1 MKPYQNPIIIFIGI
15 IILMFAAGCSNS
27 NEPQEIQEK
36 IYPRCIPFQS
46 VLFDTAYYLNQK
58 KYYNNYNYNNR
69 STDTILLINSTE
81 EFKDIF
87 GVPPFSYIF
96 NQLKTSSLLVCI
108 IIDHPE
114 IQAIEEHLYQV
125 NEKEYRYFYRIEPI
139 SPLDVVV
146 DHHFFKITKEKIP
159 SDAKLTAS
167 RISSLGGTE

>member
-15 IILMFAAGCSNS
+15 IILMFVAGCSNS

-58 KYYNNYNYNNR
+58 KYYNNNNYNHR

-87 GVPPFSYIF
+87 GVQPFPYIAKQF
-96 NQLKTSSLLVCI
+96 KTSSLLICI
-108 IIDHPE
+108 VKEHPG
-114 IQAIEEHLYQV
+114 IRVIEEHLYQV
-125 NEKEYRYFYRIEPI
+125 NEKEYRYVYGIEPI
-139 SPLDVVV
+139 SPLDVIV

-159 SDAKLTAS
+159 SDAKLTTYH
-167 RISSLGGTE
+167 IFL

>member
-15 IILMFAAGCSNS
+15 IILMFTAGCSNS

-96 NQLKTSSLLVCI
+96 NQLKTSSL
-108 IIDHPE
+108 
-114 IQAIEEHLYQV
+114 
-125 NEKEYRYFYRIEPI
+125 
-139 SPLDVVV
+139 
-146 DHHFFKITKEKIP
+146 
-159 SDAKLTAS
+159 
-167 RISSLGGTE
+167 

>member
-36 IYPRCIPFQS
+36 IYPRCI
-46 VLFDTAYYLNQK
+46 LFKSMLQDTAYYLNQK

-69 STDTILLINSTE
+69 STDNILLINSSE
-81 EFKDIF
+81 EFQDIF
-87 GVPPFSYIF
+87 GVQPSSYIAKHF
-96 NQLKTSSLLVCI
+96 ETSSLLICI
-108 IIDHPE
+108 IIAHPG

-125 NEKEYRYFYRIEPI
+125 NEKEYRYVYNIEPG
-139 SPLDVVV
+139 SPVSVVV